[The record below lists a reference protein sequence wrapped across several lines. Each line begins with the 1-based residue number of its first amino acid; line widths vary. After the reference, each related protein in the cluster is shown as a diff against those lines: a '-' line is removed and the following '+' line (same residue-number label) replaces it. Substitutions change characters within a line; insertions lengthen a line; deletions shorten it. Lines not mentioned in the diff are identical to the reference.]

1 MSSLP
6 GTQGSEGEV
15 SDTPGYSTLDKNVTP
30 SSPEERRGLII
41 GNRSAVDR
49 HGALPRKPLDSC
61 ARAGGAQASA
71 ETTQAVT
78 TQPTSPT
85 VTTLPHHMSRPQAQ
99 REPGPDLVTP
109 QGRYDGRP
117 GSAWKVGSAH
127 LNSPPYTLSKSLS
140 LLFVGITLQGEFFF
154 LSIANHIRSKN
165 GKVWKLKTG
174 ESGPGVSRRV

>member
-6 GTQGSEGEV
+6 GTRGSEGKV
-15 SDTPGYSTLDKNVTP
+15 SDTPGYSALDRNVTP
-30 SSPEERRGLII
+30 SSHEERRGLII
-41 GNRSAVDR
+41 WNRGAVDR

-85 VTTLPHHMSRPQAQ
+85 LTTLPHHMSRPQAQ

-117 GSAWKVGSAH
+117 ESAWKVGSAH

-154 LSIANHIRSKN
+154 FFKYSK
-165 GKVWKLKTG
+165 
-174 ESGPGVSRRV
+174 PH